1 LRAHGRERRRRRLA
15 LHESAFFSG
24 FFFLSTEAIASGVSM
39 RMTTPQPLHAHAM
52 VTIATRK

>member
-1 LRAHGRERRRRRLA
+1 MAANVGVVGSRYMKVL
-15 LHESAFFSG
+15 FFSG

-52 VTIATRK
+52 VTVATRK